1 MLNFPAVLEHLI
13 PMNLYLTGLS
23 RSKFMY
29 RSHEL
34 NEELARFFLR
44 SKTQFYDFTIIST

>member
-1 MLNFPAVLEHLI
+1 MLNFPAALEHLI
-13 PMNLYLTGLS
+13 PINLYLTVLS

-29 RSHEL
+29 ASHEL

-44 SKTQFYDFTIIST
+44 SKTQVFDFTIIST